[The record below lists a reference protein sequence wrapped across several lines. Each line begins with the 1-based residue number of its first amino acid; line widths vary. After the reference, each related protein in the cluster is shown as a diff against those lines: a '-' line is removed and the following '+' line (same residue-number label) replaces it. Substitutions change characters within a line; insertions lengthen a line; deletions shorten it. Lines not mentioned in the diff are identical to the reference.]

1 MLPRPSMRENFRCKI
16 FLESEKGSH
25 TIFYGTTG
33 QKTLDRK
40 SWYPLIMHEFYSIP
54 QNFWNTEVFSVV
66 FFYYC
71 ETKIFDKNVIPSP
84 SYPWEF
90 SIWIFF
96 WNTDMF
102 PYEFFRHSD
111 TICFRRKIEITLPR
125 PLFIHKFFHYQKI
138 SEKQKGS
145 FMKFSGRERQKVF
158 DKSVIHPTPMHEKF
172 LYQNSFE
179 IHMCSPTNFNG
190 TVKTNSREKTDILL
204 SCINFSI
211 TEIFWNTEKI
221 H

>member
-1 MLPRPSMRENFRCKI
+1 MQDFSRIRERLSYNFLWHYGTKNSRPKIVIPPYYAWILFDTPKFLKHRSVLRCIFLLLWDKNFWQKRDTLPLLSMRVFYMNF
-16 FLESEKGSH
+16 
-25 TIFYGTTG
+25 
-33 QKTLDRK
+33 
-40 SWYPLIMHEFYSIP
+40 
-54 QNFWNTEVFSVV
+54 
-66 FFYYC
+66 
-71 ETKIFDKNVIPSP
+71 
-84 SYPWEF
+84 
-90 SIWIFF
+90 FF